1 MTTTIIDKK
10 TATSATLERPATLDR
25 TVAPERSPET
35 APPLRRTGDRRRI
48 LVGFDLGTNASCVLA
63 GSGDSK
69 DLAISKIIPTVV
81 GYAREGLV
89 DGIIANNAKLL
100 IGEEALN
107 HRLQLKVIAP
117 LEDGIIAR
125 REPAR
130 DFIQRLRTII
140 DPSGS
145 AEIRAV
151 IGVPANAGDPARED
165 IRNCAVGVFDRV
177 ILIPEPFLAALGF
190 RDDSR
195 LGQPNY
201 VDPVTNSLF
210 IDIGGGTSDLCLIQ
224 GFFPT
229 FEDQISL
236 PFAGDAI
243 DKLIEDDLQR
253 TYPNNGLS
261 RATIRQIK
269 EEHSYVGAIRKP
281 IDVKVLIG
289 GKSHT
294 IELGEVIGRAC
305 NRLMETIYPALT
317 TLIARASSDS
327 VAQLLQNIVVTGGG
341 SCIRGFDTVLQQK
354 LTADGFE
361 APKVRLAGSDY
372 KRFVAVGALKAAR
385 AAREDQ
391 WQHLLS

>member
-1 MTTTIIDKK
+1 MTTN
-10 TATSATLERPATLDR
+10 TATTEKKPADRPATVTLDR
-25 TVAPERSPET
+25 PADSPP
-35 APPLRRTGDRRRI
+35 ARKPGDRRRI

-63 GSGDSK
+63 GPAEGKDTTVSK
-69 DLAISKIIPTVV
+69 VIPTVV

-89 DGIIANNAKLL
+89 DGIIANNATLL

-107 HRLQLKVIAP
+107 HRLQMKVIAP
-117 LEDGIIAR
+117 LEDGIIAHI
-125 REPAR
+125 EPAR
-130 DFIQRLRTII
+130 DFIRRVRTVV
-140 DPSGS
+140 DPTNS

-151 IGVPANAGDPARED
+151 IGVPANAGQPARED
-165 IRNCAVGVFDRV
+165 IRTCAAGVFDRV
-177 ILIPEPFLAALGF
+177 LLIPEPFLAALGF

-224 GFFPT
+224 GYFPT
-229 FEDQISL
+229 AEDQISL
-236 PFAGDAI
+236 AFAGDAV

-261 RATIRQIK
+261 RATVRAIK
-269 EEHSYVGAIRKP
+269 EEHSYVGPIRKP
-281 IDVKVLIG
+281 VDVKVLIG

-294 IELGEVIGRAC
+294 LELGESIGRAC
-305 NRLMETIYPALT
+305 NRLLEKIYPALT
-317 TLIARASSDS
+317 TLISRASSDS

-341 SCIRGFDTVLQQK
+341 SRIRGFDTVLQQK
-354 LTADGFE
+354 LADDGFE
-361 APKVRLAGSDY
+361 SPKVRLAGPEY

-385 AAREDQ
+385 SAREDQ
-391 WQHLLS
+391 WQHLLA

>member
-1 MTTTIIDKK
+1 MTTTTLSEKK
-10 TATSATLERPATLDR
+10 PADRPATATLDR
-25 TVAPERSPET
+25 PADSPS
-35 APPLRRTGDRRRI
+35 PRKTGDRKRI
-48 LVGFDLGTNASCVLA
+48 LVGFDLGTNASCILA
-63 GSGDSK
+63 GPAEGKDTTVSK
-69 DLAISKIIPTVV
+69 VIPTVV

-89 DGIIANNAKLL
+89 DGIIANNATLL

-107 HRLQLKVIAP
+107 HRLQMKVIAP
-117 LEDGIIAR
+117 LEDGIIAHV
-125 REPAR
+125 EPAK
-130 DFIQRLRTII
+130 DFIRRVRAVI
-140 DPSGS
+140 DPTHS

-151 IGVPANAGDPARED
+151 IGVPANAGQPARED
-165 IRNCAVGVFDRV
+165 IRNCAAGVFDRV
-177 ILIPEPFLAALGF
+177 LLIPEPFLAALGF

-224 GFFPT
+224 GYFPT
-229 FEDQISL
+229 ADDQISL
-236 PFAGDAI
+236 AFAGDAV

-294 IELGEVIGRAC
+294 LELGETIGRAC
-305 NRLMETIYPALT
+305 NRLLEKIYPALT
-317 TLIARASSDS
+317 TLISRASSES
-327 VAQLLQNIVVTGGG
+327 VAQLLQNIVITGGG
-341 SCIRGFDTVLQQK
+341 SRIRGLDTVLQQK
-354 LTADGFE
+354 LADDGFE
-361 APKVRLAGSDY
+361 SPKVRVAGSEY

-385 AAREDQ
+385 SAREDQ
-391 WQHLLS
+391 WQHLLA

>member
-1 MTTTIIDKK
+1 MTTSTIEKK
-10 TATSATLERPATLDR
+10 PLSTPDRPASPVLDR
-25 TVAPERSPET
+25 PGEFSAVTRKP
-35 APPLRRTGDRRRI
+35 GDRKRI

-63 GSGDSK
+63 GPVGAADTTV
-69 DLAISKIIPTVV
+69 SKIVPTVV

-89 DGIIANNAKLL
+89 DGIIANNATLL

-107 HRLQLKVIAP
+107 HRLQLKMIAP
-117 LEDGIIAR
+117 LEDGIIA
-125 REPAR
+125 EPEAAR
-130 DFIQRLRTII
+130 DFFRRMRTLI
-140 DPSGS
+140 DPTDA

-151 IGVPANAGDPARED
+151 IGVPANAGQPARED
-165 IRNCAVGVFDRV
+165 IRQCAAGVFDRV
-177 ILIPEPFLAALGF
+177 LLIPEPFLAALGF
-190 RDDSR
+190 RDDAR

-224 GFFPT
+224 GFFPST
-229 FEDQISL
+229 DDQISL
-236 PFAGDAI
+236 AFAGDAV

-294 IELGEVIGRAC
+294 IDLGETIGRAC
-305 NRLMETIYPALT
+305 NRLLEKIYPATT

-327 VAQLLQNIVVTGGG
+327 VAQLLQNIVITGGG
-341 SCIRGFDTVLQQK
+341 SCIRGLDTVLQQK
-354 LTADGFE
+354 LAADGFE
-361 APKVRLAGSDY
+361 SPKVRLAGPDY
-372 KRFVAVGALKAAR
+372 KRFVAMGALKAAR
-385 AAREDQ
+385 SAREDQ
-391 WQHLLS
+391 WQHLLA

>member
-1 MTTTIIDKK
+1 MTTTTIEKK
-10 TATSATLERPATLDR
+10 PVITTDRPATVLMDR
-25 TVAPERSPET
+25 PVEAAPRRAGERK
-35 APPLRRTGDRRRI
+35 RI
-48 LVGFDLGTNASCVLA
+48 LVGFDLGTNASCILA
-63 GSGDSK
+63 GPAEAK
-69 DLAISKIIPTVV
+69 DAAVSKIIPTVV

-89 DGIIANNAKLL
+89 DGIVANNATTL

-107 HRLQLKVIAP
+107 HRLQMKMIAP
-117 LEDGIIAR
+117 LEDGIIAQV
-125 REPAR
+125 EPAR
-130 DFIQRLRTII
+130 DFIRRVRTMI
-140 DPSGS
+140 DPTNA

-151 IGVPANAGDPARED
+151 IGVPANAGQPARED
-165 IRNCAVGVFDRV
+165 IRSCAAGVFERV
-177 ILIPEPFLAALGF
+177 LLIPEPFLAALGF
-190 RDDSR
+190 RDESR

-224 GFFPT
+224 GYFPT
-229 FEDQISL
+229 ADDQISL
-236 PFAGDAI
+236 AFAGDAV

-294 IELGEVIGRAC
+294 LELGETIGRAC
-305 NRLMETIYPALT
+305 NRLLEKIYPALT

-327 VAQLLQNIVVTGGG
+327 VAQLLQNIVITGGG
-341 SCIRGFDTVLQQK
+341 SRIRGLDTVIQQK
-354 LTADGFE
+354 LADDGFE
-361 APKVRLAGSDY
+361 APKVRLAGTDY

-385 AAREDQ
+385 SAREDQ
-391 WQHLLS
+391 WQHLLA

>member
-1 MTTTIIDKK
+1 MTTTTIEKK
-10 TATSATLERPATLDR
+10 PVTAADRSVTATLERPAE
-25 TVAPERSPET
+25 TVAPAVRK
-35 APPLRRTGDRRRI
+35 TGDRKRI
-48 LVGFDLGTNASCVLA
+48 LVGFDLGTNASCILA
-63 GSGDSK
+63 GAAEGRDTTV
-69 DLAISKIIPTVV
+69 SKIIPTVV

-89 DGIIANNAKLL
+89 DGIIANNATTL

-107 HRLQLKVIAP
+107 HRLQMKVIAP
-117 LEDGIIAR
+117 LEDGIIAQV
-125 REPAR
+125 EPAR
-130 DFIQRLRTII
+130 DFIRRVRTVI
-140 DPSGS
+140 DPTNS

-151 IGVPANAGDPARED
+151 IGVPANAGQPARED
-165 IRNCAVGVFDRV
+165 IRNCAAGVFDRV
-177 ILIPEPFLAALGF
+177 LLIPEPFLAALGF

-224 GFFPT
+224 GYFPT
-229 FEDQISL
+229 TDDQISL
-236 PFAGDAI
+236 AFAGDAV

-261 RATIRQIK
+261 RATVRQIK

-294 IELGEVIGRAC
+294 LELGETIGRAC
-305 NRLMETIYPALT
+305 NRLLEKIYPALT
-317 TLIARASSDS
+317 TLISRASSDS
-327 VAQLLQNIVVTGGG
+327 VAQLLQNIVITGGG
-341 SCIRGFDTVLQQK
+341 SRIRGLDTVIQQK
-354 LTADGFE
+354 LVDDGFE
-361 APKVRLAGSDY
+361 APKVKLAGPEY

-385 AAREDQ
+385 SAREDQ
-391 WQHLLS
+391 WQHLLA

>member
-1 MTTTIIDKK
+1 
-10 TATSATLERPATLDR
+10 
-25 TVAPERSPET
+25 
-35 APPLRRTGDRRRI
+35 
-48 LVGFDLGTNASCVLA
+48 VLA
-63 GSGDSK
+63 GSGDAK
-69 DLAISKIIPTVV
+69 DVSVSKIIPTVV

-89 DGIIANNAKLL
+89 DGIIANNATIL
-100 IGEEALN
+100 IGEEALA

-117 LEDGIIAR
+117 LEDGIIAH
-125 REPAR
+125 PAAAK
-130 DFIQRLRTII
+130 DFIKRLRAII
-140 DPSGS
+140 DPSGL

-151 IGVPANAGDPARED
+151 VGVPANAADPARED
-165 IRNCAVGVFDRV
+165 IRNCAAGVFDRV
-177 ILIPEPFLAALGF
+177 LLIPEPFLAALGF

-195 LGQPNY
+195 LGQSAY

-229 FEDQISL
+229 ADDQISL
-236 PFAGDAI
+236 AFAGDSI
-243 DKLIEDDLQR
+243 DKLIEDELQR

-261 RATIRQIK
+261 RSTIRQIK
-269 EEHSYVGAIRKP
+269 EQHSYVGPIRKP

-294 IELGEVIGRAC
+294 LDLGEVIGRAC
-305 NRLMETIYPALT
+305 NQLVEKIYPALT

-361 APKVRLAGSDY
+361 APKVRLAGQDY

-385 AAREDQ
+385 SAREDQ
-391 WQHLLS
+391 WQHLLA

>member
-1 MTTTIIDKK
+1 MTTTTIEKK
-10 TATSATLERPATLDR
+10 SVSTADRSATAILERPAEPAMPAR
-25 TVAPERSPET
+25 PA
-35 APPLRRTGDRRRI
+35 GNRRRI
-48 LVGFDLGTNASCVLA
+48 LVGFDLGTNATCILA
-63 GSGDSK
+63 GPAEGRDTTV
-69 DLAISKIIPTVV
+69 SKIIPTVV

-89 DGIIANNAKLL
+89 DGIIANNATTL

-107 HRLQLKVIAP
+107 HRLQMKMIAP
-117 LEDGIIAR
+117 LEDGIIAQV
-125 REPAR
+125 EPAR
-130 DFIQRLRTII
+130 DFIRRVRTVI
-140 DPSGS
+140 DPTNS

-151 IGVPANAGDPARED
+151 IGVPANAGQPARED
-165 IRNCAVGVFDRV
+165 IRNCAAGVFDRV
-177 ILIPEPFLAALGF
+177 LLIPEPFLAALGF

-224 GFFPT
+224 GYFPT
-229 FEDQISL
+229 ADDQISL
-236 PFAGDAI
+236 AFAGDGV

-294 IELGEVIGRAC
+294 LELGETIGRAC
-305 NRLMETIYPALT
+305 NRLLEKIYPALT
-317 TLIARASSDS
+317 TLIGRASSDS
-327 VAQLLQNIVVTGGG
+327 VAQLLQNIVITGGG
-341 SCIRGFDTVLQQK
+341 SRIRGLDTVIQQK
-354 LTADGFE
+354 LADDGFE
-361 APKVRLAGSDY
+361 APKVKLAGPEY

-385 AAREDQ
+385 SAREDQ
-391 WQHLLS
+391 WQHLLA

>member
-1 MTTTIIDKK
+1 MTTTIIEKK
-10 TATSATLERPATLDR
+10 PTNTTERPVAAFQDR
-25 TVAPERSPET
+25 LAESVASP
-35 APPLRRTGDRRRI
+35 RRPGDRKRI

-63 GSGDSK
+63 SAAESK
-69 DLAISKIIPTVV
+69 DLTVSKIIPTVV

-89 DGIIANNAKLL
+89 DGIIANNATTL

-107 HRLQLKVIAP
+107 HRLQLKMIAP
-117 LEDGIIAR
+117 LEDGIIAQLD
-125 REPAR
+125 PAR
-130 DFIQRLRTII
+130 DFIHRVRAVI
-140 DPSGS
+140 DPAGS

-151 IGVPANAGDPARED
+151 IGVPANAGQPAKED
-165 IRNCAVGVFDRV
+165 IRNCAAGVFDRV
-177 ILIPEPFLAALGF
+177 LLIPEPFLAALGF
-190 RDDSR
+190 RDEAR
-195 LGQPNY
+195 LGQPTY

-224 GFFPT
+224 GYFPT
-229 FEDQISL
+229 TEDQISL
-236 PFAGDAI
+236 AFAGDSV

-269 EEHSYVGAIRKP
+269 EEHSYVGPIRKP

-294 IELGEVIGRAC
+294 LELGETIGRAC
-305 NRLMETIYPALT
+305 NRLLDKIYPALT

-327 VAQLLQNIVVTGGG
+327 VAQLLQNIVITGGG
-341 SCIRGFDTVLQQK
+341 SRIRGLDTVIQQK
-354 LTADGFE
+354 LTDDGFE
-361 APKVRLAGSDY
+361 APKVRLAGADY

-385 AAREDQ
+385 SAREDQ
-391 WQHLLS
+391 WQHLLA